1 MVDGKG
7 KVVVI
12 TGAANG
18 LGKALAIEY
27 YHQGY
32 HLALIDIDKEGLE
45 KLHEE
50 LALNSHVSIHIADVA
65 DEQQVLLI
73 KEAILQYHERVD
85 MLINNAG
92 ISISAKFEQMN
103 LSDFHRLWD
112 VNFRGTV
119 NCCKHFLHELR
130 QQPQAQIVNI
140 VSMFAF
146 MGFPGK
152 TAYGAS
158 KAAIAGF
165 SEALRTELMKTNV
178 KVSLVIPPPLHTNIV
193 KNGVHIDDEKR
204 EKEITFLEKNGMP
217 LDIAA
222 KKIVQQVNKG
232 KSYVTIDFKT
242 KAAILVSKLFPS
254 LMQYF
259 VNKSSKDLGLK

>member
-1 MVDGKG
+1 MVDGRG

-27 YHQGY
+27 YNQGY
-32 HLALIDIDKEGLE
+32 HLALIDIDKEGLQQ
-45 KLHEE
+45 LHEE
-50 LALNSHVSIHIADVA
+50 LGLNSHVSIHLADVA
-65 DEQQVLLI
+65 DEQQIQLA

-85 MLINNAG
+85 LLINNAG
-92 ISISAKFEQMN
+92 ISISVKFEQMN
-103 LSDFHRLWD
+103 LTDFRRLWD
-112 VNFRGTV
+112 VNFWGTV
-119 NCCKHFLHELR
+119 NCSKHFLPELR

-140 VSMFAF
+140 ISMFAF

-158 KAAIAGF
+158 KAAIVGF
-165 SEALRTELMKTNV
+165 SEALRTELMKTNI

-193 KNGVHIDDEKR
+193 MNGVHIDDDKR
-204 EKEITFLEKNGMP
+204 AKEDMFLQKNGMP
-217 LDIAA
+217 LDVAA
-222 KKIVQQVNKG
+222 QKIVQQVKKG
-232 KSYVTIDFKT
+232 KRCITIDLKT
-242 KAAILVSKLFPS
+242 RLAVWMSKIFPS
-254 LMQYF
+254 MMQYF